1 MHEVMKKYDN
11 QIKEM
16 FEKIKQQKKNQVK
29 SKKEEK
35 IKWEK
40 QN

>member
-1 MHEVMKKYDN
+1 MQKYDN

-16 FEKIKQQKKNQVK
+16 FDKIKQQKKNQEK
-29 SKKEEK
+29 SKKLEK